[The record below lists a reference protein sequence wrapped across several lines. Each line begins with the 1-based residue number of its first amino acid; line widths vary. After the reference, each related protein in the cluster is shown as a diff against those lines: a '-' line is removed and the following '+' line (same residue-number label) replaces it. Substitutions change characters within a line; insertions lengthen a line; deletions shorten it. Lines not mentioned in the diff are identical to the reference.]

1 MYSDV
6 LAKVIANPE
15 AMARLGKNH
24 QPGKFKAYAYKGGL
38 NVDNTSG
45 AIPKVT
51 FNKYGLQ
58 LMFQLT
64 GFDQSAMISAE
75 VSDNSAPHPPLSLP
89 ARIFTQWPEVA
100 TLKYSVFFLEAS
112 HFLFLPYTDLKH
124 NIDGVLLHVVGE
136 AILVVGVRYHEPCHR
151 L

>member
-75 VSDNSAPHPPLSLP
+75 VSDTSAPPPSVFTSKNFHSMARGGNLEVQCLLFRSEPLS
-89 ARIFTQWPEVA
+89 
-100 TLKYSVFFLEAS
+100 FFAV
-112 HFLFLPYTDLKH
+112 H
-124 NIDGVLLHVVGE
+124 
-136 AILVVGVRYHEPCHR
+136 
-151 L
+151 

>member
-1 MYSDV
+1 MRSTLPSSHPRLFSIHPESLYSDV

-75 VSDNSAPHPPLSLP
+75 VSDNSAPPPLCLYQQEFSLNGP
-89 ARIFTQWPEVA
+89 RWQP
-100 TLKYSVFFLEAS
+100 
-112 HFLFLPYTDLKH
+112 
-124 NIDGVLLHVVGE
+124 
-136 AILVVGVRYHEPCHR
+136 
-151 L
+151 